1 MIGLF
6 KEIIIDSSICGRAI
20 EDNVV
25 VVAACNPANRT
36 SLSKNCDLAK
46 DWASGH
52 YQVNELPPSLASLKW
67 EYGALNAAE
76 EKEFVLRRIEML
88 EKKIPAHLQREFTEM
103 VAASQEAIR
112 ALAAE
117 EIERG
122 LKRNEDEIPTSN
134 SNILL
139 QARIRAKATVSLR
152 DIQRVFSLF
161 QFFTTEFPLSAG
173 DGNDDVRT
181 SMLLTI
187 AIVYYLRLD
196 YKNRKRFLIELSNVC
211 ESLELDFM
219 RVLKC
224 TMDQVTR

>member
-1 MIGLF
+1 MGLF
-6 KEIIIDSSICGRAI
+6 KEIIIDSSICGKTI
-20 EDNVV
+20 ENNIV

-52 YQVNELPPSLASLKW
+52 YQVSELPPSLASLKW

-76 EKEFVLRRIEML
+76 EKEFVLRKIEML
-88 EKKIPAHLQREFTEM
+88 EIKIPTYLQYEFTAM
-103 VAASQEAIR
+103 VAASQDAIR
-112 ALAAE
+112 TLAAE

-122 LKRNEDEIPTSN
+122 LKRSKDEGSN
-134 SNILL
+134 PNLILE
-139 QARIRAKATVSLR
+139 ARTRAKATVSLR

-161 QFFTTEFPLSAG
+161 QFFTTDFPLSSGEGKDA
-173 DGNDDVRT
+173 VRT

-196 YKNRKRFLIELSNVC
+196 YKNRKRFLIELSNV
-211 ESLELDFM
+211 SIPLKSDFT

-224 TMDQVTR
+224 SMDQVTR